1 MIQDISWNSKFIY
14 DFLRWNAVV
23 RKAFWNLSKDDLD
36 LFQKIVDWKLDPKSK
51 EGWKQIK
58 WLLWRCTS
66 NLTPRE
72 QIELFKVFRY
82 AKMLKW
88 SDE

>member
-1 MIQDISWNSKFIY
+1 MVENNKFIN
-14 DFLRWNAVV
+14 DFLWWNAVV

-36 LFQKIVDWKLDPKSK
+36 LFQNIVDWKVDPKSK
-51 EGWKQIK
+51 DGRKKIK
-58 WLLWRCTS
+58 KLLWNCTA